1 MVSLGQIFR
10 VPEMCH
16 LIVLAPQSLLIP
28 KVQDLFSIFQKQV
41 SYHRE
46 DVYDLFPGVFA
57 TVEMVPDSTG
67 DWLLHCHVNDHMV
80 AGMETLYSVLGKL
93 FMKMSLY
100 FLLFFV
106 SRFDLFCRL
115 SMECWKGRVAL
126 NKKKKKTGLVQ
137 ASKMR
142 EV

>member
-1 MVSLGQIFR
+1 MVSVGQTFR

-93 FMKMSLY
+93 FMKIS
-100 FLLFFV
+100 LLFFV

-115 SMECWKGRVAL
+115 SMEWWKDRVAS
-126 NKKKKKTGLVQ
+126 NEKKKKKRQGLFRRQ
-137 ASKMR
+137 K
-142 EV
+142 

>member
-10 VPEMCH
+10 LPEMYY
-16 LIVLAPQSLLIP
+16 LMVWRLSYY
-28 KVQDLFSIFQKQV
+28 LFQKFTILFFIFQKQV

-93 FMKMSLY
+93 LMKMPKNVIV
-100 FLLFFV
+100 FV
-106 SRFDLFCRL
+106 FCL
-115 SMECWKGRVAL
+115 PF
-126 NKKKKKTGLVQ
+126 
-137 ASKMR
+137 
-142 EV
+142 